1 MCVIATSCAMLNV
14 SLDHAVKSV
23 RLLIPG
29 DGDAPEGLRRAAQP
43 LQSDHVL
50 SRSAAAL
57 HQCQE
62 RPGSAQS
69 EIKDEDGEKEEEY
82 KENK

>member
-1 MCVIATSCAMLNV
+1 MCFMTTPCVMLGVN
-14 SLDHAVKSV
+14 LDPPVYFV

-29 DGDAPEGLRRAAQP
+29 DGDAPEDLRRAARP

-50 SRSAAAL
+50 SRPAAAL

-69 EIKDEDGEKEEEY
+69 EMKK
-82 KENK
+82 KKKQ